1 MGITGV
7 NATTAAYAA
16 TYQDT
21 ANTKAASEKKET
33 EQTTGAVYEKTS
45 SDSKDKGI
53 YTSDKLKMTAEQRA
67 EVVKQM
73 KADQEKRQ
81 SQLVDLVN
89 KMLGD
94 QAKKFTEASDDFWA
108 TLAKGGF
115 SVDAAAKKEAQ
126 EAISE
131 DGYYGVKQTSE
142 RIFDFASA
150 LAGDDVEKM
159 KKMEDAFEKGFKQ
172 ATKAW
177 GRDLPDISNKTY
189 DAVKDMFSNY
199 YESKNVIT
207 DDQE

>member
-33 EQTTGAVYEKTS
+33 EQTTGAVYEKTP

>member
-33 EQTTGAVYEKTS
+33 EQTTGAVYEKTP

-115 SVDAAAKKEAQ
+115 SVDAAAKKEA
-126 EAISE
+126 ISE

-159 KKMEDAFEKGFKQ
+159 KKMEAAFEKGFKQ